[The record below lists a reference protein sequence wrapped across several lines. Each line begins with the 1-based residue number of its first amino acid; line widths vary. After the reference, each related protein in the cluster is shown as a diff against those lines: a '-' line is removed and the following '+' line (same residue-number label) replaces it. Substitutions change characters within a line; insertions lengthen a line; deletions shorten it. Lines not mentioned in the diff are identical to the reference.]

1 MNVGIAKDLVAATP
15 ITILMIL
22 AILGIQD
29 HIGVQFTLAGIGFI
43 VWLAWGVTYW
53 IRRLNA

>member
-1 MNVGIAKDLVAATP
+1 MSIAKDLIAVTP
-15 ITILMIL
+15 IAVLMVL

-29 HIGVQFTLAGIGFI
+29 YIGVQFTLAGVGFI

-53 IRRLNA
+53 MGRLKT